1 VSALFGD
8 VCEHEVLGVL
18 AIVFAGSRQFFD
30 LDYRTFLFLSLVRV
44 RWFRETTKSYMFML
58 LDREREIGYTVLM
71 NEQSVQYSEQNE
83 ADEAAVPA
91 QIAPAPM
98 VERAFRL
105 LDLLS
110 VAEVGL
116 TLSDLA
122 RALNMSK
129 GSIHGLLKTLEG
141 SGAIEQVEDRRFV
154 LGPRIYDLAQTYI
167 QRAGLRHFAIPAMR
181 RLASS
186 TGETVCLGRI
196 EQKGVRIVECVV
208 DEGEQA
214 GLHIAA
220 RRGMRIPLLA
230 GACGV
235 VALTAW
241 SVTQRE
247 NYLRSHP
254 LPRFTAHSIAD
265 PQQFLARVEEAAC
278 AGVSIDYE
286 EYLDG
291 VNAVSTP
298 IYGAGGVLVALLWIV
313 GFASRFKDEIL
324 ERAAGQ
330 LREEATAIS
339 QSLGAKSE

>member
-1 VSALFGD
+1 MQRRSAQGNFHIRA
-8 VCEHEVLGVL
+8 E
-18 AIVFAGSRQFFD
+18 A
-30 LDYRTFLFLSLVRV
+30 
-44 RWFRETTKSYMFML
+44 L
-58 LDREREIGYTVLM
+58 LDRARQIGYTVLM

-83 ADEAAVPA
+83 ASEESAPA

-110 VAEVGL
+110 ATEEGL

-122 RALNMSK
+122 RSLNMSK
-129 GSIHGLLKTLEG
+129 GSIHGLLKTLES

-154 LGPRIYDLAQTYI
+154 LGPRIYDLAQSYI
-167 QRAGLRHFAIPAMR
+167 QRAGLRHFALPAMR
-181 RLASS
+181 RLATS

-196 EQKGVRIVECVV
+196 EQKGVRIIESIV
-208 DEGEQA
+208 DEVQQA

-235 VALTAW
+235 IALASW
-241 SVTQRE
+241 PLAQRE
-247 NYLRSHP
+247 NYLRNHP
-254 LPRFTAHSIAD
+254 LPRFTEHSITD
-265 PQQFLARVEEAAC
+265 PQRFLARVEEVAHS
-278 AGVSIDYE
+278 GVSIDHE

-298 IYGAGGVLVALLWIV
+298 IYGAGGTLVALLWIV
-313 GFASRFKDEIL
+313 GFASRFKDEVL
-324 ERAAGQ
+324 ERAAEQ
-330 LREEATAIS
+330 LRAEAMAVS
-339 QSLGAKSE
+339 QSLGAKPG

>member
-1 VSALFGD
+1 
-8 VCEHEVLGVL
+8 
-18 AIVFAGSRQFFD
+18 
-30 LDYRTFLFLSLVRV
+30 
-44 RWFRETTKSYMFML
+44 
-58 LDREREIGYTVLM
+58 M

-83 ADEAAVPA
+83 ADEAATTA
-91 QIAPAPM
+91 HIAPAPM

-110 VAEVGL
+110 VTEEGL

-122 RALNMSK
+122 RSLSMSK
-129 GSIHGLLKTLEG
+129 GSLHGLLKSLE
-141 SGAIEQVEDRRFV
+141 SGGVIEQVEDRRFV

-167 QRAGLRHFAIPAMR
+167 QRAGLRHFALPAMR

-186 TGETVCLGRI
+186 TSTGETVCLGKI
-196 EQKGVRIVECVV
+196 EQKGVRIIECVV

-241 SVTQRE
+241 SVAQRE

-254 LPRFTAHSIAD
+254 LPRFTEHSITD
-265 PQQFLARVEEAAC
+265 PQQFLARVEEVART
-278 AGVSIDYE
+278 GVSIDRE

-313 GFASRFKDEIL
+313 GFTSRFKDEIL
-324 ERAAGQ
+324 ERAAGH
-330 LREEATAIS
+330 LREEAMAIS
-339 QSLGAKSE
+339 QSLGAKLE